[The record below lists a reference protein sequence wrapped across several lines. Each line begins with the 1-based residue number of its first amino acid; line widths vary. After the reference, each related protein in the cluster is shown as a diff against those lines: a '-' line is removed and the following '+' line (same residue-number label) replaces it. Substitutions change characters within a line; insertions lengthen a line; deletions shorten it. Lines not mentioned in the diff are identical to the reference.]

1 LAAGRPKPRKTP
13 NPKTRVRASWP
24 WALILV
30 ALIAELFAFTW
41 VREEYRRTGY
51 DISRLTLRNQA
62 LLERKD
68 ALKIELARLRSPARI
83 AEIAREQLGLKMPE
97 PEQVRAIP

>member
-1 LAAGRPKPRKTP
+1 MANGTTNRKPNKPKA
-13 NPKTRVRASWP
+13 RVRASWP

-30 ALIAELFAFTW
+30 ALIIDLFAFTW

-51 DISRLTLRNQA
+51 DISRLTIRNQA

-97 PEQVRAIP
+97 PEQVRALP